1 MKYHKNTQSLF
12 KKGYINFSL
21 NKVNGNSLSN
31 KVKSLII
38 YGDFLLNKKKNALK
52 DNIGKSGIYKLVH
65 KISKKSY
72 VGSSK
77 DLNRRFKEYYNIGFK
92 KIRVEKGNSRIYKAL
107 LDDGYDSFNLEIL
120 EYCDKNSIT

>member
-38 YGDFLLNKKKNALK
+38 YGDFLLNKKKML
-52 DNIGKSGIYKLVH
+52 
-65 KISKKSY
+65 
-72 VGSSK
+72 
-77 DLNRRFKEYYNIGFK
+77 
-92 KIRVEKGNSRIYKAL
+92 
-107 LDDGYDSFNLEIL
+107 
-120 EYCDKNSIT
+120 